1 MRELESVFVI
11 STCGVSPFEVWQQ
24 KVWAILVNDCSFPHA
39 KAYLTPRAPGSLA
52 VRQRC
57 WGTGKI
63 QVCEHNRYSCFPGW
77 WRLNLLQNQNVRSRK
92 EHVKLLPQRLPPAR
106 RGEKSHKE
114 GQKESSTP
122 AKKRGRGK
130 RLKDPESLTQPHV
143 TGEGDQEEKY
153 NLGPGRREEGKLAPD
168 EQGIKK
174 HNKKTQKWAQSH
186 SAFTRDSTKGGMTQ
200 VSTHPH

>member
-1 MRELESVFVI
+1 MRELESVFRI

-24 KVWAILVNDCSFPHA
+24 KVWAILVNDCSFPHV
-39 KAYLTPRAPGSLA
+39 KAYLTPRALGSLA
-52 VRQRC
+52 VWQRC

-92 EHVKLLPQRLPPAR
+92 EHVKLLPQGLPLAH

-130 RLKDPESLTQPHV
+130 RLKEPWIPHP
-143 TGEGDQEEKY
+143 TPRHWWG
-153 NLGPGRREEGKLAPD
+153 GPGREVQSTPWPKGRGKARP
-168 EQGIKK
+168 G
-174 HNKKTQKWAQSH
+174 WAGH
-186 SAFTRDSTKGGMTQ
+186 
-200 VSTHPH
+200 